1 MSSDGITVN
10 GFDDM
15 LKAFEDLEFTDAEA
29 KNVVREAG
37 GNLAL
42 KLKAYIKN
50 NVFRQG
56 QTLKGVKGR
65 LTTYKGESSYKISV
79 SNKDILYINYGSVK
93 VTEYVNFFENFIDD
107 HMNELLTD
115 IETEINK
122 ILEKKGV

>member
-1 MSSDGITVN
+1 MSDGITVN

-29 KNVVREAG
+29 KTVVREAG

-42 KLKAYIKN
+42 KLKAYIKSD
-50 NVFRQG
+50 VYRQG

-65 LTTYKGESSYKISV
+65 LTTYKGESTYKISIT
-79 SNKDILYINYGSVK
+79 NKDILYIEYGSVK
-93 VTEYVNFFENFIDD
+93 STNHIGFFSDFIDE

-122 ILEKKGV
+122 IIEKKGV